1 MRHVFE
7 TMGTVA
13 SIELPSAW
21 ASEVTEL
28 ERIFRAVDD
37 RFSLYRPDS
46 ELSMIADGRVLLA
59 VASAPLL
66 ASYSRALEWR
76 NTTGGNF
83 SPHRPDGTIDLNGIV
98 KAEAIEQAGA
108 HLAAVGCPQWSINV
122 GGDIL
127 VSSTGGA
134 TAVTSAAAHAAAS
147 AAVDSARSTV
157 LRTGI
162 ADPDSPSELLCS
174 LELRHPRRAIAT
186 SGSAQRGD
194 HIWRGGST
202 EPAEFVQVSVVAN
215 DIVTADVL
223 ATTIVA
229 GGTTTLDD
237 VTDRWDVDVI
247 TVDRAGGLRATPG
260 LTAAMVRPL
269 HAAS

>member
-13 SIELPSAW
+13 SIELPRAW
-21 ASEVTEL
+21 ASEVAAL
-28 ERIFRAVDD
+28 ERIFREVDD
-37 RFSLYRPDS
+37 RFSLYRRDS
-46 ELSMIADGRVLLA
+46 ELSMIADGRLLLSA
-59 VASAPLL
+59 ASSPLL

-76 NTTGGNF
+76 NATGCNF
-83 SPHRPDGTIDLNGIV
+83 SPHRPDGAIDLNGIV
-98 KAEAIEQAGA
+98 KAEAIDQAGA
-108 HLAAVGCPQWSINV
+108 HLTAAGCPQWSINV

-127 VSSTGGA
+127 ISPTGGA
-134 TAVTSAAAHAAAS
+134 TGV
-147 AAVDSARSTV
+147 SARAGQPAPAI
-157 LRTGI
+157 LRAGI
-162 ADPDSPSELLCS
+162 ADPATPAQLLCS

-202 EPAEFVQVSVVAN
+202 EPAQFVQVSVVAN

-229 GGTTTLDD
+229 GGEIALDD

-247 TVDRAGGLRATPG
+247 TVDAAGALRTTPG
-260 LTAAMVRPL
+260 LLRSL
-269 HAAS
+269 ASSP